1 MKNKNDLVSVIVPV
15 FNVDKYIEK
24 TIETLLNQTY
34 LNIEILLIDDGST
47 DNSGKICDIYAEKC
61 NKIKVFHQN
70 NNGVSSA
77 RNLGINNARGVYII
91 FVDGDDY
98 VNPKYINTLYND
110 IIENNVD
117 MAVQMYFN
125 YYNEKKIVRN
135 IENDINKN
143 MTGIE
148 FVDFQILGGK
158 DTTVYAKIYRK
169 QILDRYNI
177 RFNESITNLEDMLF
191 LYYYSIY
198 CDKINYSSIS
208 NYYRIVR
215 DTGVAFSRFNEKKI
229 DALKVFDIINNE
241 LLRINNKNFIKK
253 NLLNKFNM
261 ILIFCS
267 SIIWEKYENKQL
279 LKSLFLQAENIL
291 VLLNGKIT
299 IKLKFKYYLLKYLPK
314 IYIFLKYIKI
324 N

>member
-1 MKNKNDLVSVIVPV
+1 MKDKNDLISIIVPI

-24 TIETLLNQTY
+24 TIKSLINQTY
-34 LNIEILLIDDGST
+34 LNIEILLINDGST
-47 DNSGKICDIYAEKC
+47 DMSGNICNEYAEKY

-70 NNGVSSA
+70 NKGVSSA
-77 RNLGINNARGVYII
+77 RNLGIDNARGKYII

-215 DTGVAFSRFNEKKI
+215 GTGVAFSRFNEKKI

-299 IKLKFKYYLLKYLPK
+299 INLKFKYYLLKYLPK